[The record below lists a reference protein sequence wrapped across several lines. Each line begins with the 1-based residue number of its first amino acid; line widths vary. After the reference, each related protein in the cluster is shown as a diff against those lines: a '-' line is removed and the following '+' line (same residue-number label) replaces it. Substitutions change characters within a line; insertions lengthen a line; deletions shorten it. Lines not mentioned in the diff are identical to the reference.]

1 MDLYDAIKG
10 RRSIRKF
17 KQTPVAKDL
26 LEKIFDIALWAPSG
40 MNRQNWKLF
49 VLTGERKEELVSI
62 CSTSFEYLE

>member
-26 LEKIFDIALWAPSG
+26 LEKIFDIAL
-40 MNRQNWKLF
+40 
-49 VLTGERKEELVSI
+49 
-62 CSTSFEYLE
+62 